1 MYNEELKTKFIS
13 SYTQSPNTANV
24 AATVFTAMEPFEEA
38 WQADLCTKSADELQ
52 SVIDKAVGLRVRS
65 QWMSLLILKE
75 YVRWCIAMRVPG
87 ACDGMLHI
95 NAAGLDKIRKQMVSS
110 PFHLQQY
117 LDAVFS
123 KEEDEMLDNLYRCY
137 YWMAYGGVR
146 DDDVL
151 SIKVSDVDFSEMCI
165 HYGDTSIP
173 IYREALPAFR
183 NAVELTSFLYRHPN
197 YAKPIRRDRVPGDTL
212 IRGYRVITQTSNLRS
227 NMSHLSA
234 DAIKKGKTELQL
246 SFYRVWM
253 SGLFYRMYERE
264 RAGMPIDSTDFTS
277 VAADL
282 MADKTYVIK
291 GRTKIEHRQR
301 QRGRGYMEDY
311 QRWKLAFSI

>member
-1 MYNEELKTKFIS
+1 
-13 SYTQSPNTANV
+13 
-24 AATVFTAMEPFEEA
+24 
-38 WQADLCTKSADELQ
+38 
-52 SVIDKAVGLRVRS
+52 
-65 QWMSLLILKE
+65 
-75 YVRWCIAMRVPG
+75 MRVPG
-87 ACDGMLHI
+87 ACDGMLRI
-95 NAAGLDKIRKQMVSS
+95 TAAGLDKVKHQMVSS

-137 YWMAYGGVR
+137 YWMAYGGIQ

-151 SIKVSDVDFSEMCI
+151 SVKVSDVNFTEMCI
-165 HYGDTSIP
+165 QYGDTSAP
-173 IYREALPAFR
+173 IYREALPAFH

-197 YAKPIRRDRVPGDTL
+197 YAKPIRRDRIPGDTL
-212 IRGYRVITQTSNLRS
+212 IRGYRAITQTSNLRS

-234 DAIKKGKTELQL
+234 DAIKQGKTELQL

-264 RAGMPIDSTDFTS
+264 RAGMPVDFTG
-277 VAADL
+277 VAAAL
-282 MADKTYVIK
+282 MAGKTYVIK

-301 QRGRGYMEDY
+301 QRGRDYMEDY